1 MDLAVDPRNPK
12 AAALAG
18 AVVEGL
24 RARGSSLAVLDP
36 GVTLVVGGD
45 GWMLRC
51 VHDGGPARV
60 YLGLNAGHLGFLL
73 NDAADLDGLVAR
85 LAAGAWSAHTFPR
98 LRMEALGTDGTTR
111 VTHALNDLYLE
122 RSSGQ
127 TAHLALEIDGE
138 PLVERLVC
146 DGIIVATALGSTAY
160 SLSAGGVPCHP
171 ALRATLITPICPHA
185 PRLSPV
191 LLPPEATVRVT
202 ARHPERRPVRAVA
215 DGVDLGP
222 VSAMTAGPGD
232 AVSIAF
238 LDGHA
243 FTRTLVGKVLRS

>member
-1 MDLAVDPRNPK
+1 MELAVDPRNPK
-12 AAALAG
+12 AATLAA
-18 AVVEGL
+18 AVEAGL
-24 RARGSSLAVLDP
+24 RVCGRPREALDP
-36 GVTLVVGGD
+36 SVTLVVGGD
-45 GWMLRC
+45 GWMLHC
-51 VHDGGPARV
+51 VREGGPQRV
-60 YLGLNAGHLGFLL
+60 FLGLNAGHLGFLL
-73 NDAADLDGLVAR
+73 NDAADVGSLVRA
-85 LAAGAWSAHTFPR
+85 LAAGAWAAHPFPR
-98 LRMEALGTDGTTR
+98 LRMEATGLDGAPR
-111 VTHALNDLYLE
+111 VTYALNDLYLE

-191 LLPPEATVRVT
+191 LLPPEATVRVV

-222 VSAMTAGPGD
+222 VTAMTTGPGD
-232 AVSIAF
+232 TVSIAF
-238 LDGHA
+238 LEGHA